1 MTVIVPM
8 RAAACKGECAHVDN
22 VVAVVARCRADPDL
36 RFTRLESGVSFR
48 WARAQLAVA
57 VLVSLAVVAAAVE
70 VWRAVSDLQAAAT
83 HAESLSFADR
93 DVAAGNSIL
102 PDQQLAYAARAW
114 IPRNGRYRVVL
125 GDGAIPH
132 ETPLTRPDAL
142 VFLRYFLLPRLPSA
156 TAGWVVCLGC
166 DRHGLGAFELVW
178 DDGQGSSLLRLR
190 R

>member
-1 MTVIVPM
+1 MTTST
-8 RAAACKGECAHVDN
+8 RK
-22 VVAVVARCRADPDL
+22 AVRSG
-36 RFTRLESGVSFR
+36 RLESGVKFR
-48 WARAQLAVA
+48 RARSPVQLAVA
-57 VLVSLAVVAAAVE
+57 VLVSLALAAAGVE
-70 VWRAVSDLQAAAT
+70 VWRAVSDLQAAAA

-102 PDQQLAYAARAW
+102 PDQRLAYAARAW

-125 GDGAIPH
+125 GDGPIPG
-132 ETPLTRPDAL
+132 EKPLTRSDAV

-156 TAGWVVCLGC
+156 SAGWVVCLGC
-166 DRHGLGAFELVW
+166 ERPVLGALDVVW